1 MRREKTS
8 PSPAPTHPHCAHRP
22 RVAKHCVCS
31 LCQFI
36 FSTHHIYP
44 QPLTPHITEPGPGIH
59 SVCCRGSNPHLP
71 PSCREAQ
78 GCCRS
83 ACPPAFGTE
92 TFLEKT
98 SKKTEGRWYF
108 FPADWAVWGH
118 SMQHFIRCT
127 VPRSCKQQQLSG
139 WPPTPAAQHKLC
151 ASQSGK
157 HRKKRETHRLPAQSL
172 CDVPELQQ
180 PAQHQP
186 LSCLL
191 SQQHG
196 HGRSMH
202 CCPCEALGAVST
214 LVFQQA

>member
-1 MRREKTS
+1 M
-8 PSPAPTHPHCAHRP
+8 APTH
-22 RVAKHCVCS
+22 
-31 LCQFI
+31 
-36 FSTHHIYP
+36 TY
-44 QPLTPHITEPGPGIH
+44 
-59 SVCCRGSNPHLP
+59 HLP
-71 PSCREAQ
+71 AGKPRGAAGLQ
-78 GCCRS
+78 
-83 ACPPAFGTE
+83 CPPAFGTE

-139 WPPTPAAQHKLC
+139 WPPTPAAQHELC
-151 ASQSGK
+151 ASRPGK

-202 CCPCEALGAVST
+202 CCPCEALGAVFYPCLLAGLGMQILIS
-214 LVFQQA
+214 QALLDFLHKPLFAEVDKADNHFS